1 MRPRRLSGVAR
12 AVNGRLIGEDAEVD
26 AVVVDS
32 RTAGPGTLFVAIRGE
47 RQDGHRF
54 VAGAFANGAA
64 GALVERAEGAAGP
77 AVVVADAG
85 EALLDLAADERTALA
100 ATVVGITGSTGKTCT
115 KDFAAAV
122 LRGHFDVLASP
133 ASFNN
138 EVGLPLT
145 LLSALDGT
153 EVVVCEMGAR
163 GVGHVA
169 RLCQVA
175 RPSVGIVTNVGVAH
189 LELFGSRE
197 NIVRAK
203 AELVEAL
210 PPDGVAVLN
219 ADDPVVRGYAART
232 PARAVTFGLAEN
244 ADVRAEDV
252 TLGEEGR
259 AAFTLVASGVRQHV
273 ELAVAGAHMVPNALA
288 ASACGLALGVTLA
301 ECAAALKDAHVSA
314 WRMETF
320 TTEGGVR
327 VVNDAYNANPASM
340 QAALQSLRWMARP
353 PSRAV
358 AVLGHMAELGPIS
371 DQEHERVG
379 ELVARLG
386 IDRVVTVG
394 PQARAIAVSA
404 QREGVEPENVAAF
417 EDARTALAELRTWL
431 RPGDVVLVKG
441 SRVAGLEK
449 LAEAL
454 RDPGS
459 RP

>member
-1 MRPRRLSGVAR
+1 MSDVAR
-12 AVNGRLIGEDAEVD
+12 AVNGRVAGDDVVVD
-26 AVVVDS
+26 AVAVDS
-32 RTAGPGTLFVAIRGE
+32 RAAGPGTLFVAIRGE
-47 RQDGHRF
+47 HQDGHRF
-54 VAGAFANGAA
+54 VPDALAHGAA
-64 GALVERAEGAAGP
+64 GVLVERVEDVRGP

-85 EALLDLAADERTALA
+85 EALLNLAADERTELS

-115 KDFAAAV
+115 KDFTAAA
-122 LRGHFDVLASP
+122 LGGRFDALASP

-145 LLSALDGT
+145 LLSAGRGT
-153 EVVVCEMGAR
+153 EVLVCEMGAR

-175 RPSVGIVTNVGVAH
+175 RPSIGIVTNVGVAH

-210 PPDGVAVLN
+210 PADGVAVLN
-219 ADDPVVRGYAART
+219 ADDPVVRGYATRTSAR
-232 PARAVTFGLAEN
+232 PVTFGLAED
-244 ADVRAEDV
+244 AHVRAEDV
-252 TLGEEGR
+252 TLGEDGR
-259 AAFTLVASGVRQHV
+259 GAFTLVASGVRQHV
-273 ELAVAGAHMVPNALA
+273 ELAVPGAHMVPNALA
-288 ASACGLALGVTLA
+288 ASACGIALGVTPA
-301 ECAAALKDAHVSA
+301 ECATALKEAHVSA

-327 VVNDAYNANPASM
+327 VVNDAYNANPTSM

-353 PSRAV
+353 PRRAV

-371 DQEHERVG
+371 TQEHERVG

-394 PQARAIAVSA
+394 PPARAIAVA
-404 QREGVEPENVAAF
+404 AVREGVEPENVAPF
-417 EDARTALAELRTWL
+417 EDPQAALADLRAWL

-441 SRVAGLEK
+441 SRVAGLER
-449 LAEAL
+449 LAEGL
-454 RDPGS
+454 RDAGS
-459 RP
+459 GL